1 MPAEGRHITRMNST
15 VVEPK
20 HLRPEIIRRV
30 EAMDDESLVVLHR
43 ILLILE
49 KERLWSELSA
59 EAEQDR
65 CLGKYERLPEI
76 IRQAR
81 VQLGKG

>member
-1 MPAEGRHITRMNST
+1 MGMNST
-15 VVEPK
+15 VFEPK
-20 HLRPEIIRRV
+20 NLRPEIIRRV